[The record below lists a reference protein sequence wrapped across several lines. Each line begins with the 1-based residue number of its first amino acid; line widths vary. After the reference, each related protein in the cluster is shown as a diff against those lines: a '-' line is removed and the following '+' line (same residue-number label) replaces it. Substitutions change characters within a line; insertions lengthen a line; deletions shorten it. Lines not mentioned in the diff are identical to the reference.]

1 MGSGMVMWV
10 AVCAAATTAAAQNQR
25 PAAARPSEM
34 QKAAEEFVVVTRQL
48 GLRADSPRRKSSGA
62 GGAWHGRL
70 FENFRNDFLDAIPHE
85 IRQRGLERS
94 TLRRNQFGFNVAGP
108 LLIPK
113 LPRAARNAFV
123 SISYEGVR
131 EGISRS
137 LVRTVPTL
145 AERTGDFSATV
156 DTAGVILP
164 LYDPASTARNP
175 AFDPTRPVS
184 LDNLEYTR
192 TPYPGNRI
200 PSASLDPVAQRALG
214 YYPSPNTAIGPFL
227 QNNFFLQSLETNI
240 ANGVISKVD
249 LTAWERHRVTA
260 GFSFSNGLQGSARWF
275 DTAANPGPVDRTFNS
290 RRGYL
295 NHVFTASARSVNTAG
310 IEVNSSSLQTGA
322 EDTADHASALGL
334 PVAGSGR
341 FPVFSLGRYLGM
353 GQSTPASRI
362 TDTGF
367 SFTDTFSA
375 RLGRHNLRAAGVL
388 SLRQVNTY
396 APVYP
401 SGLFTFSAGPTSLP
415 GIINTGHEFATFLL
429 GEVDYAQVGIVTSP
443 SYFRRSTGRLSLS
456 DTYQPLPG
464 LTMAA
469 SLNLEGATPRID
481 KYDRQS
487 TVDLSVTNPATGAPG
502 AMIVAGRGGPRAFQP
517 TRYWAEPGASITWS
531 PRGSSKTT
539 IRASYSRSYSPPP
552 LHSGQFATQ
561 AFNGSPNFYAANS
574 QLQPAFRLS
583 AGLPSLSRAYP
594 DFRGDAV
601 NNQTAD
607 LVERSGATS
616 VYQYFGLTFQR
627 ELPGSVVF
635 TWSLSDSA
643 GRNIFI
649 SQYSGANLNALP
661 LWALQFRDA
670 LNDES
675 FQRSLRP
682 YPQFLG
688 FDVDG
693 SWPRGRYRRNAS
705 AVRLEKRASEGLVVS
720 AEYELS
726 KQMDDYSGPGVQDV
740 YNASNEWS
748 PNHWNSPERF
758 TLSCSYELPIGSSRN
773 LLAFNDWRRFLVDGW
788 SFSSVSTYESGHP
801 LAIRPQ
807 FNNTGGVVPT
817 LRVDVVP
824 GVDPRVAAPGPE
836 GWFNPAAFAQP
847 PDFTTGT
854 ASRTFSELLGPGFQN
869 HDLSV
874 TKRFRVS
881 AEQTLELTAVG
892 LNFLNHANWNDPDT
906 VIGPESAPN
915 LNAGH
920 ILGSTGGRVVQ
931 LGLRFGF

>member
-1 MGSGMVMWV
+1 MWV
-10 AVCAAATTAAAQNQR
+10 AVCAAAATAAAQNPR
-25 PAAARPSEM
+25 PAAASPSEM
-34 QKAAEEFVVVTRQL
+34 QKAAEEFVVVTRHL
-48 GLRADSPRRKSSGA
+48 GLRADSPRRSSSG
-62 GGAWHGRL
+62 GSGAWHGRL

-108 LLIPK
+108 LVLPK

-145 AERTGDFSATV
+145 AERSGDFSATV
-156 DTAGVILP
+156 DTAGVLLP
-164 LYDPASTARNP
+164 IYDPASTARNP
-175 AFDPTRPVS
+175 AFDPSQPVS
-184 LDNLEYTR
+184 AANLEYTR

-200 PSASLDPVAQRALG
+200 PAAALDAVAQRALG

-249 LTAWERHRVTA
+249 LSASERHRVTA

-290 RRGYL
+290 RHGYL
-295 NHVFTASARSVNTAG
+295 NHIFTASASTVHTAG
-310 IEVNSSSLQTGA
+310 IEVDSSSVRTGD
-322 EDTADHASALGL
+322 EDAVDHASALGL
-334 PVAGSGR
+334 PVEGSGR

-353 GQSTPASRI
+353 GQSTPASRT
-362 TDTGF
+362 TDT
-367 SFTDTFSA
+367 SYTFSGTIST
-375 RLGRHNLRAAGVL
+375 RRGRHNLRAAGAL
-388 SLRQVNTY
+388 SLRQVNSL
-396 APVYP
+396 APAYP
-401 SGLFTFSAGPTSLP
+401 SGRFTFSEGPTSLP

-429 GEVDYAQVGIVTSP
+429 GDVDYAQVGIVTSP
-443 SYFRRSTGRLSLS
+443 SYFRRWTGRVSLS
-456 DTYQPLPG
+456 DTYQPVSN
-464 LTMAA
+464 LTMSV
-469 SLNLEGATPRID
+469 SLNVENATPRVD

-487 TVDLSVTNPATGAPG
+487 TVDLSAINPATGTPG
-502 AMIVAGRGGPRAFQP
+502 AMIVAGRGAPRAFQP
-517 TRYWAEPGASITWS
+517 TRYWTEPRASISWS
-531 PRGSSKTT
+531 PRGDSKTT
-539 IRASYSRSYSPPP
+539 VRGSYSRSYSPPP
-552 LHSGQFATQ
+552 LHSGQWGTQ

-583 AGLPSLSRAYP
+583 EGLPPLPRAYP

-607 LVERSGATS
+607 LVERSGAIS
-616 VYQYFGLTFQR
+616 VYQRFDLTMQR
-627 ELPGSVVF
+627 ELPGSVVL
-635 TWSLSDSA
+635 TWSLGDTA
-643 GRNIFI
+643 AKNVFI
-649 SQYSGANLNALP
+649 GERAGANLNALP
-661 LWALQFRDA
+661 LWALQFRDR

-688 FDVDG
+688 FDTNEL
-693 SWPRGRYRRNAS
+693 WPRGRYRRDSS
-705 AVRLEKRASEGLVVS
+705 AMRLEKRASEGLVVS

-726 KQMDDYSGPGVQDV
+726 RQMDDYSGPGVQDV
-740 YNASNEWS
+740 YNASNEWA
-748 PNHWNSPERF
+748 PTRWNSPER
-758 TLSCSYELPIGSSRN
+758 LSMSFSYALPIGSGKD
-773 LLAFNDWRRFLVDGW
+773 LLAFNDWRRFIVDGW
-788 SFSSVSTYESGHP
+788 SFSAVSTYQSGRP

-824 GVDPRVAAPGPE
+824 GVDPQVASPGPE
-836 GWFNPAAFAQP
+836 GWFNPLAFAQP

-854 ASRTFSELLGPGFQN
+854 AARTFSGLLSPGYQN

-874 TKRFRVS
+874 TKRFRLS
-881 AEQTLELTAVG
+881 TEQTVELTAVG

-915 LNAGH
+915 LNAGN